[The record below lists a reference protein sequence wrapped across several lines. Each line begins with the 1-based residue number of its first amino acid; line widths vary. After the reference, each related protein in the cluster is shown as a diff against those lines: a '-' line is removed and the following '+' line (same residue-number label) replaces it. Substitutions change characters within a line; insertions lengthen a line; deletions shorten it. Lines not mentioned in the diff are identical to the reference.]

1 MNRLTILAL
10 ASLIT
15 ACGALWTDVPYEVIG
30 TDGVIRLVYSINDHG
45 GSIGRVSGQV
55 VAVGSNE
62 KYVVAKRK
70 QGNSWAEFDKEPIT
84 DELMFY
90 YIEKSKDNMYFNGEE
105 ITRGPFTSDE
115 FIKLKSDLG
124 LPEFSKEF

>member
-1 MNRLTILAL
+1 VKRLTILAL

-15 ACGALWTDVPYEVIG
+15 ACGALWTDDPYKVIG
-30 TDGVIRLVYSINDHG
+30 TDGVIRLVYSINDKG

-62 KYVVAKRK
+62 TYVVAKRK
-70 QGNSWAEFDKEPIT
+70 QDKSWAEFDKEPIT
-84 DELMFY
+84 DQLMFY

-105 ITRGPFTSDE
+105 ITKGPFTLDE
-115 FIKLKSDLG
+115 FIKLQSELG
-124 LPEFSKEF
+124 LPEFSKKF